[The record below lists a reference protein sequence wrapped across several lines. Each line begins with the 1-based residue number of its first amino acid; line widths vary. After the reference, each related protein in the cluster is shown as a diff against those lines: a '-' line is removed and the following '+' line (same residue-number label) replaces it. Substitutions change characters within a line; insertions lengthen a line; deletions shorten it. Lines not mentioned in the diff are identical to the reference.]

1 MAPEQFEDEEHYG
14 AEIDVYAFALLAYEI
29 VTGKEPFNERGKQIT
44 ALNLMKKIK
53 TGCRPEFIDG
63 IPEKMKD
70 LISQCWSR
78 DPKERPPFE
87 IIFEKLSN
95 DFSYLDETDDDDEIS
110 DYLKMLK
117 ENTNENFVETY
128 VFLDHI

>member
-1 MAPEQFEDEEHYG
+1 MESQ
-14 AEIDVYAFALLAYEI
+14 
-29 VTGKEPFNERGKQIT
+29 K
-44 ALNLMKKIK
+44 
-53 TGCRPEFIDG
+53 
-63 IPEKMKD
+63 KMKD

-95 DFSYLDETDDDDEIS
+95 DFSYSDETVDDDEIS
-110 DYLKMLK
+110 DYLKMFK
-117 ENTNENFVETY
+117 ENTNENFVETH